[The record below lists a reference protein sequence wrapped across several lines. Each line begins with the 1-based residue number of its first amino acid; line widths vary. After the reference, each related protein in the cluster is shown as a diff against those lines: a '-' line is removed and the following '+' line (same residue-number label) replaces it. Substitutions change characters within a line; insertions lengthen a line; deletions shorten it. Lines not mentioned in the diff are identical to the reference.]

1 MGSHL
6 NYTLMTE
13 TETTVAPPPLSM
25 VHFLHLLLVNHS
37 LKFLNKK
44 FPLISSHYVYMYHLT
59 SSQEE
64 GTVQYN
70 RNSGRRRRESLNKD
84 RPVKPDDQI
93 LRSVYK

>member
-1 MGSHL
+1 
-6 NYTLMTE
+6 MTE
-13 TETTVAPPPLSM
+13 TETTVVPPPLSM
-25 VHFLHLLLVNHS
+25 GSLPTLTLGNRS
-37 LKFLNKK
+37 LKILNKK